1 MTFEIPILSSEIW
14 LAWFI
19 WLIPL
24 FTSFLEPLLAKF
36 RKDAAHILSIL
47 SLTSA
52 ATLSLAL
59 FFQVASGAIHTPI
72 QDSINW
78 LVGGPVEIELGV
90 LVDPFSVLM
99 SLVVSIVAS
108 IIFIFSVGYMHNEPD
123 IGRYWFWMNFFAGSM
138 LLLVL
143 SNNLLQM
150 FLAWEMV
157 GLSSWALIS
166 FWYKSKE
173 KSPVPGF
180 NKTEGEYNAHCG
192 FKALITT
199 SFADAFFLA
208 AIGIIG
214 FITYSVYGKSVF
226 NFLELGEDFAWL
238 GELSRFGLI
247 PVVSILMISGPLGK
261 SAQFPYNEWLPEAMA
276 GPTTVSALI
285 HAATMV
291 KAGAYF
297 MGRFFLVVDE
307 GLHAYPSLTLF
318 FAIAAYI
325 GAFTAFLA
333 GTQGMVAVELKKV
346 LAYSTISQLGY
357 IFAAFGIAGMTLYEE
372 GFIAGTLHIV
382 AHAIFKALLFL
393 SAGSVLHAA
402 HTKYMTEM
410 GGLKKY
416 MPVTYKTMLIGALS
430 LSGIPFFAGFFSKDT
445 IIHVAFVTNAWI
457 PWILLLVTA
466 AITVFY
472 VFRMIGMTFYG
483 EESEYIK
490 KLEEEGKHIHES
502 PRVMAVPLIIL
513 AGLTVIIGFIFPALI
528 EFLEYG
534 TISPEHYIEEIGPYV
549 IESVASPLFVIT
561 IGMVSLGFIPAWYIY
576 IQRKIDPRDIVEKRV
591 FLKIL
596 YNFLVNRWYFNALY
610 YKIVD
615 FVRSLGR
622 IANIL
627 DQAYDKFLRS
637 LGHLLD
643 VIGSIANG
651 IEQLYD
657 RILRQTTKL
666 FSYIAGKVRK
676 VQTGL
681 SNVNILYMIAGFIAF
696 VAILLFI

>member
-1 MTFEIPILSSEIW
+1 MMTFEIPILSSEIW

-180 NKTEGEYNAHCG
+180 KTEGEYNAHCG
-192 FKALITT
+192 LKALVTT
-199 SFADAFFLA
+199 SFADAFFLV

-226 NFLELGEDFAWL
+226 NFLALSEDFTWL
-238 GELSRFGLI
+238 GELSRLGLI
-247 PVVSILMISGPLGK
+247 PIVSILMISGPFGK

-297 MGRFFLVVDE
+297 MGRFFLVVSE
-307 GLHAYPSLTLF
+307 GISVYPSITTF
-318 FAIAAYI
+318 FVIAAYI

-357 IFAAFGIAGMTLYEE
+357 IFAAFGIAGAALFEE

-382 AHAIFKALLFL
+382 SHAIFKALLFL
-393 SAGSVLHAA
+393 CAGSVLHAV

-410 GGLKKY
+410 GGLRKY
-416 MPVTYKTMLIGALS
+416 MPITYWTMLIGALS
-430 LSGIPFFAGFFSKDT
+430 LSGIPFFAGFFSKDA
-445 IIHVAFVTNAWI
+445 IIHTAFTTNMII

-466 AITVFY
+466 AITIFY

-483 EESEYIK
+483 EESEHIK
-490 KLEEEGKHIHES
+490 HLEAEGIHVHES
-502 PRVMAVPLIIL
+502 PKVMTVPLIIL
-513 AGLTVIIGFIFPALI
+513 AGLTVIIGFLFPAFI
-528 EFLEYG
+528 EFLEHG
-534 TISPEHYIEEIGPYV
+534 EITLDYFVNSLGPYI
-549 IESVASPLFVIT
+549 IESFASPLFVLT
-561 IGMVSLGFIPAWYIY
+561 MGMVGLGFIPSWYIY
-576 IQRKIDPRDIVEKRV
+576 IQRKIDPKKLVEGNVLLRS
-591 FLKIL
+591 L
-596 YNFLVNRWYFNALY
+596 YKFLVNRWYFNALY
-610 YKIVD
+610 YKIAD
-615 FVRSLGR
+615 FIRSLGG
-622 IANIL
+622 IANIIEL
-627 DQAYDKFLRS
+627 LYDKILRKTVV
-637 LGHLLD
+637 LFNY
-643 VIGSIANG
+643 IANG
-651 IEQLYD
+651 
-657 RILRQTTKL
+657 
-666 FSYIAGKVRK
+666 VRK